1 MNEFF
6 KFIFNFDIV
15 DKVLRPEWI
24 KLYDY
29 MFIDNTLIA
38 NLQKNAELYSELIA
52 SVYTK
57 ASGQTAIKVA
67 VPKEVVDSEEEQ
79 EKVEEVIQR
88 KIITIQEPFN
98 LTKPKPKKFK
108 EPIQIVNQFTIQHKP
123 KSEDYYNKVNL
134 EKLEEQRKDRLNIIK
149 NVNTIFLI
157 IQFLYV
163 EYNKKIRRK

>member
-1 MNEFF
+1 
-6 KFIFNFDIV
+6 
-15 DKVLRPEWI
+15 
-24 KLYDY
+24 

-57 ASGQTAIKVA
+57 ASGPGQTAIKITI
-67 VPKEVVDSEEEQ
+67 PKEVVDSEEEQ

-88 KIITIQEPFN
+88 KIITIPEPFN
-98 LTKPKPKKFK
+98 LTKPKPKKIK
-108 EPIQIVNQFTIQHKP
+108 EPIQIVNQFTVQHKQ